1 MVTFEQCT
9 EQSVPQHLCISA
21 EQITLQHNGD
31 LHCLSMVVP
40 NENMITDE
48 QCDFADGIC
57 NCEEL
62 SKVPLMNWTTQ
73 PQVFKKG
80 NSGWICRTS

>member
-1 MVTFEQCT
+1 MKMIYKVRLYFINNIFIQFWYKRH
-9 EQSVPQHLCISA
+9 PI
-21 EQITLQHNGD
+21 
-31 LHCLSMVVP
+31 P

-62 SKVPLMNWTTQ
+62 SKVPLMNWRTQ

-80 NSGWICRTS
+80 NSGWICRTN